1 MGDEIEFFGPR
12 GNDFVQVIENMRDEE
27 GNNIETAPHP
37 QQIVKIPVRQK
48 VYPYDLLRKEKMNDE

>member
-1 MGDEIEFFGPR
+1 
-12 GNDFVQVIENMRDEE
+12 MRDEE